1 MYMMTSS
8 NGNISRITSHLCGE
22 FTGDRS
28 FDVFF
33 DLRLNKRL
41 SKQSGGWWIETP
53 SHPLWRYIMSY
64 SIDVHW
70 RRETRSQNYWIAS
83 KLTGAWTMVPL
94 RGLSNFRATWQI
106 PHTTWNI
113 CVEWSHWHY
122 NDVILCSM
130 ASQITSLTNVYSNF
144 YSGADQR
151 KNQSSASLAF
161 VWGKHRWPVIS
172 PHKWPVTRKLFLID
186 DVIMTNLYSTS
197 RFGMYMN
204 ISISSDQKKNMK
216 RALELLKEKRQQHRT
231 SLGGEMKHWCGVI
244 LQSI

>member
-1 MYMMTSS
+1 MTLH
-8 NGNISRITSHLCGE
+8 NEL
-22 FTGDRS
+22 F
-28 FDVFF
+28 
-33 DLRLNKRL
+33 
-41 SKQSGGWWIETP
+41 
-53 SHPLWRYIMSY
+53 
-64 SIDVHW
+64 HW
-70 RRETRSQNYWIAS
+70 RPLTSGNPIS
-83 KLTGAWTMVPL
+83 KLLNRFEIDSTMVPL

-151 KNQSSASLAF
+151 KHQSSASLAF

-186 DVIMTNLYSTS
+186 GVIMTNLYSTS

-204 ISISSDQKKNMK
+204 ISISSDQKKIWSGHWNFWK
-216 RALELLKEKRQQHRT
+216 KKDNSTEHHSGVRWSIGVVSFCNLSKHLTEETLLQILWLYKHRPPQHC
-231 SLGGEMKHWCGVI
+231 HCP
-244 LQSI
+244 